1 MPQTTVPQTAV
12 RRVVVTGLGLVTPLG
27 ADVETAWKNIL
38 AGKSGAG
45 KITRFDASDQ
55 KCHIACEVKP
65 ADHEYGFDPN
75 KRVDHKVQRQVDPF
89 IIYGIDAAG
98 QAIEDAGLTDM
109 DEATRYRAGCSIGSG
124 IGGLPGIESESLVL
138 AAKGPTR
145 VSPHFVHGR
154 LINLISGQ
162 VSIKYGL
169 MGPNHAVVT
178 ACSTGAHSIGDAARM
193 IRDDDADIMLA
204 GGAEGTICPIGIAGF
219 AQARA
224 LSTAFNDSPEK
235 ASRPYD
241 KDRDGFVMG
250 EGAGVVVLEEYEH
263 AKARGAKIYAEV
275 IGYGLSGDAYHV
287 TAPHPEG
294 SGAFRSM
301 QMALKKAGLNPS
313 DIDYI
318 NAHGTST
325 PMGDELELGAVRRLF
340 GDAISTVSMSSTK
353 SAIGHLLGG
362 AGAVEAIFCI
372 LALRDQ
378 IVPPTLNPDN
388 PSDGCIGVALVPHVA
403 KQRPVR
409 AVLNN
414 SFGFG
419 GTNASLVMRKV
430 ED

>member
-1 MPQTTVPQTAV
+1 M

-27 ADVETAWKNIL
+27 ADVETTWANLI

-45 KITRFDASDQ
+45 QITRFDTAGH
-55 KCHIACEVKP
+55 KCTIACEVKAP
-65 ADHEYGFDPN
+65 DHPWGFDPG
-75 KRVDHKVQRQVDPF
+75 KRIDHKVLRQVDPF

-98 QAIEDAGLTDM
+98 QALEDAGLTDM
-109 DEATRYRAGCSIGSG
+109 DEATKIRTGCSIGSG
-124 IGGLPGIESESLVL
+124 IGGLPGIELESIVL
-138 AAKGPTR
+138 HEKGPSR

-193 IRDDDADIMLA
+193 IKDDDADIMLA
-204 GGAEGTICPIGIAGF
+204 GGAEGTINPLGVAGF

-224 LSTAFNDSPEK
+224 LNCSFNDRPEQ

-241 KDRDGFVMG
+241 KGRDGFVMG

-275 IGYGLSGDAYHV
+275 VGYGLSGDAYHV

-294 SGAFRSM
+294 KGAELSM
-301 QMALKKAGLNPS
+301 RMAMRKAGMEPG
-313 DIDYI
+313 DIDYV

-325 PMGDELELGAVRRLF
+325 MADTIELAAVKRVLGDDLTGA
-340 GDAISTVSMSSTK
+340 SMSSTK
-353 SAIGHLLGG
+353 SAMGHLLGG
-362 AGAVEAIFCI
+362 AGAVETIFCI
-372 LALRDQ
+372 LAIRDQ
-378 IVPPTLNPDN
+378 IVPPTLNLDDPDE
-388 PSDGCIGVALVPHVA
+388 GTEGVDLVPHKA
-403 KQRPVR
+403 KKRRVR
-409 AVLNN
+409 AALNN

-419 GTNASLVMRKV
+419 GTNASVIVKAV

>member
-1 MPQTTVPQTAV
+1 M

-27 ADVETAWKNIL
+27 GDVETTWANIL
-38 AGKSGAG
+38 ASKSGATR
-45 KITRFDASDQ
+45 ITRFDPSDQ
-55 KCHIACEVKP
+55 KCTIACEVKP
-65 ADHEYGFDPN
+65 ADHPYGFDAG
-75 KRVDHKVQRQVDPF
+75 KRVDHKVQRQVDLF
-89 IIYGIDAAG
+89 ITFGIDAAG
-98 QAIEDAGLTDM
+98 QALEDAGLTDM
-109 DEATRYRAGCSIGSG
+109 SEEERYRAGCSIGSG

-138 AAKGPTR
+138 AAKGPSR

-193 IRDDDADIMLA
+193 IRDDDADVMLA
-204 GGAEGTICPIGIAGF
+204 GGAESALCPLGIAGF

-224 LSTAFNDSPEK
+224 LSTAFNETPER

-241 KDRDGFVMG
+241 VDRDGFVMG
-250 EGAGVVVLEEYEH
+250 EGAGVVCLEEYEH

-301 QMALKKAGLNPS
+301 AMECMKKSGLSLS
-313 DIDYI
+313 DIDYV

-325 PMGDELELGAVRRLF
+325 PLGDELELGA
-340 GDAISTVSMSSTK
+340 GTPP
-353 SAIGHLLGG
+353 
-362 AGAVEAIFCI
+362 
-372 LALRDQ
+372 LRQRDRNDEHVVDQ
-378 IVPPTLNPDN
+378 IGDRAPAWRCGGGRKHILYSRHARPD
-388 PSDGCIGVALVPHVA
+388 
-403 KQRPVR
+403 R
-409 AVLNN
+409 A
-414 SFGFG
+414 
-419 GTNASLVMRKV
+419 AHAQPR
-430 ED
+430 